1 MLQVCGAPGC
11 ETLTLGGLCL
21 THEPPVEPRY
31 FPRGRPYRLG
41 AREVPVT
48 ERRIEQTWPL
58 AEQVL
63 LQSSSPS

>member
-1 MLQVCGAPGC
+1 MLRMCGAPGC
-11 ETLTLGGLCL
+11 ETLTLGGLCVA
-21 THEPPVEPRY
+21 HEPPVEPRY
-31 FPRGRPYRLG
+31 FPRGRPYRLN
-41 AREVPVT
+41 AREVPAT